1 MRVPAAV
8 QQLSAAR
15 RAVAARYRAPV
26 QWFQA
31 VRRDL
36 RQVELLPV
44 RRVVEARHQPAE
56 SLQAV

>member
-8 QQLSAAR
+8 QQLSEVR
-15 RAVAARYRAPV
+15 RVVEAHHWELV